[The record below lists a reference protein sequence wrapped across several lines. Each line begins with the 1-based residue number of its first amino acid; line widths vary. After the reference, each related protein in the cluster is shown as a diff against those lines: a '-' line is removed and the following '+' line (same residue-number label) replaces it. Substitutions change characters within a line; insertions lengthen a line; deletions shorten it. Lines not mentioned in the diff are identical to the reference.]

1 MVKSFP
7 KDPPRDSDHMSNQ
20 YPSGPLA
27 SASSSTTGMIFD
39 IRKYTIHDGPGVRT
53 TVFFKGCPLACAW
66 CCNPESQARSPELV
80 WVRERC
86 LGCDG
91 CLEVCPR
98 DALGTGEGGRTID
111 RAACDGCGRCAERCP
126 GGALNLLGRWVT
138 VDEVLAEVARDAL
151 YFEGSGGGLTL
162 SGGEP
167 LAQPEFAAEL
177 LRRYKCEE
185 KGRHTAVE
193 TCGYAEWGVVERIA
207 PLVDLFL
214 YDLKVMAPEAHVR
227 LTGRDNRPILANAE
241 RLARGGHGL
250 VLRLPLIGGVN
261 DSEANLTA
269 TAEFARSLPGV
280 TRIDLLPY
288 HRLGEPKYGR
298 LARDYP
304 LAGRP
309 AFPEE
314 RVAWAK
320 GVLEAGGLTVHVG
333 G

>member
-1 MVKSFP
+1 MQQL
-7 KDPPRDSDHMSNQ
+7 PRPILSI
-20 YPSGPLA
+20 
-27 SASSSTTGMIFD
+27 ASSSTRGMIFD
-39 IRKYTIHDGPGVRT
+39 IRKYTIHDGPGVRA
-53 TVFFKGCPLACAW
+53 TVFFKGCPLTCLW
-66 CCNPESQARSPELV
+66 CCNPESQTRSPDLV
-80 WVRERC
+80 WVGDRC
-86 LGCDG
+86 LGCDR

-98 DALGTGEGGRTID
+98 HALGAGEGGRTID
-111 RAACDGCGRCAERCP
+111 RAACDCCGQCAERCP
-126 GGALNLLGRWVT
+126 GGALNLLGRSVT
-138 VDEVLAEVARDAL
+138 VDEVLAEVSRDAL

-177 LRRYKCEE
+177 LWRYKHEE

-193 TCGYAEWGVVERIA
+193 TCGYAEWAVVERIA

-214 YDLKVMAPEAHVR
+214 YDLKVMDPEAHLR
-227 LTGRDNRPILANAE
+227 LTGRDNRPILENAE

-250 VLRLPLIGGVN
+250 VLRLPLIAGVN
-261 DSEANLTA
+261 DTEENLRA
-269 TAEFARSLPGV
+269 TAGFARSLRGV

-288 HRLGEPKYGR
+288 HRLGEPKYRR
-298 LARDYP
+298 LARDYA

-320 GVLEAGGLTVHVG
+320 GFLEAGGLTVHVG